1 MDGLIIQIRRSL
13 VLNFSVKAIAP
24 FSKNRLIQQGQ
35 LLTKAIATKINN
47 VCRNILYMSS
57 LKAKIVKQLD
67 SLSDNALQQ
76 VSDFIEFL
84 TWRKMASVELES
96 ISAEENLERKQDIA
110 WLETDLSNLGEYE
123 PYEWQT
129 GELETGLAIEI
140 DPEKGVVI
148 VEE

>member
-1 MDGLIIQIRRSL
+1 
-13 VLNFSVKAIAP
+13 
-24 FSKNRLIQQGQ
+24 
-35 LLTKAIATKINN
+35 
-47 VCRNILYMSS
+47 MSS

-96 ISAEENLERKQDIA
+96 ISNEENLERKQDIA

-140 DPEKGVVI
+140 DPEKGVLI